1 MKKIKTVGTFMLAC
15 LSMATAVHAED
26 LTGTLRKVHDTGV
39 IVLGTRESS
48 IPFSYYDE
56 NQSVIGYSQEIAL
69 KIVGVVEQRLGMP
82 NLRVKTVPITSQNR
96 IPLVQNGTIDFECGS
111 TTNTFE
117 RENQAA
123 FSDSIFL
130 YGIRFITRKGSGV
143 KDFPDLAG
151 KTVATTAGSSDERM
165 LRKMNE
171 EKHMNMTVISAKDHA
186 ESFMNVTTG
195 RAVAFVM
202 DEPLLYGERAKS
214 KDGKNYIV
222 TGTPPV
228 SENYAC
234 MFRRGDPQFKTL
246 VDDTVSRMQT
256 SGEMAKLYT
265 KWFTQPIPPNG
276 MNLQYPL
283 SAEMKELFAH
293 PNDKALD

>member
-1 MKKIKTVGTFMLAC
+1 MGNIRKFGALALVG
-15 LSMATAVHAED
+15 LSIAGAHGQE
-26 LTGTLRKVHDTGV
+26 LTGTLKKIHDNGV

-48 IPFSYYDE
+48 IPFSYYDA
-56 NQSVIGYSQEIAL
+56 NQNVVGYSQEIAL
-69 KIVGVVEQRLGMP
+69 KIVDAVKQKLGAP
-82 NLRVKTVPITSQNR
+82 ELRVKTIPITSQNR
-96 IPLVQNGTIDFECGS
+96 IPLVQNGTIDIECGS

-123 FSDSIFL
+123 FSNSFFL
-130 YGIRFITRKGSGV
+130 YGIRFITRKDSGV
-143 KDFPDLAG
+143 KDFADLAG
-151 KTVATTAGSSDERM
+151 KTVATTAGTSDERL

-171 EKHMNMTVISAKDHA
+171 EKHMNMTIISAKDHA

-214 KDGKNYIV
+214 KDAADYVV

-234 MFRRGDPQFKTL
+234 MFRREDPEFKAL
-246 VDDTVSRMQT
+246 VDDTIARMQT
-256 SGEMAKLYT
+256 SGEMAKLYA

-283 SAEMKELFAH
+283 SAEMKDLFAH

>member
-1 MKKIKTVGTFMLAC
+1 MDKSRTFGALALVW
-15 LSMATAVHAED
+15 LSIAAAHGEE
-26 LTGTLRKVHDTGV
+26 LTGTLKKVHDTGV

-56 NQSVIGYSQEIAL
+56 NQKVIGYSQEIAL
-69 KIVGVVEQRLGMP
+69 KIVDAVKQKLGMP
-82 NLRVKTVPITSQNR
+82 NLRVRTVPITSQNR
-96 IPLVQNGTIDFECGS
+96 IPLVQNGTIDIECGS
-111 TTNTFE
+111 TTHTFE

-130 YGIRFITRKGSGV
+130 YGIRFITRKDSGV

-151 KTVATTAGSSDERM
+151 KTVATTAGTSDERM

-171 EKHMNMTVISAKDHA
+171 DKHMNMTIISAKDHA

-214 KDGKNYIV
+214 KDAKDYIV
-222 TGTPPV
+222 TGKPPV

-234 MFRRGDPQFKTL
+234 MFRREDPQFKTL
-246 VDDTVSRMQT
+246 VNDTVSKMQT
-256 SGEMAKLYT
+256 SGEMTKLYT

-276 MNLQYPL
+276 MNLQYPM

-293 PNDKALD
+293 PEDKALD

>member
-1 MKKIKTVGTFMLAC
+1 MSTTKLAGA
-15 LSMATAVHAED
+15 LLLAGMSLGAAHADE
-26 LTGTLRKVHDTGV
+26 LTGTLKKVHDNGV

-48 IPFSYYDE
+48 IPFSYYDQ
-56 NQSVIGYSQEIAL
+56 NQNVIGYSQEIAL
-69 KIVGVVEQRLGMP
+69 KIVDAVKAKTGVT
-82 NLRVKTVPITSQNR
+82 NLKVKTIPITSQNR

-130 YGIRFITRKGSGV
+130 YGIRFITRKDSGI

-151 KTVATTAGSSDERM
+151 KTVATTAGTSDERL

-171 EKHMNMTVISAKDHA
+171 EKHMNMTIISAKDHA
-186 ESFMNVTTG
+186 ESFLNVTTG

-202 DEPLLYGERAKS
+202 DEPLLYGERAKA
-214 KDGKNYIV
+214 KDPQDYIV

-234 MFRRGDPQFKTL
+234 MLRRDDPQFKQL
-246 VDDTVSRMQT
+246 VDETVSKMQT
-256 SGEMAKLYT
+256 SGEMAKLYA

-276 MNLQYPL
+276 MNLEYPL
-283 SAEMKELFAH
+283 SPEMKELFAH